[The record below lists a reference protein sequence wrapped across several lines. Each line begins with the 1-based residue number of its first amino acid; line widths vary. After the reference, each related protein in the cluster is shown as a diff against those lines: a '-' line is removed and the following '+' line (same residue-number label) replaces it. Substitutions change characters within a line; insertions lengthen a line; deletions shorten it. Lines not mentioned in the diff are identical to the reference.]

1 MVHPF
6 YWIQTGSGKKIM
18 GKEQGNIKILA
29 RNKKARFLYYVD
41 ESMECGIALQ
51 GTEVK
56 SMRSAMFSF
65 TDSYAKIE
73 KDELLLQSFHISP
86 YKFGNLFNHDPDR
99 VRKLLVHKSE
109 IKKLKRKVEQKGFT
123 LIPLKFYLSKGLIKM
138 ELGICKGKDL
148 KDKRNTIKDRDQK
161 RDSAREIRDRY

>member
-1 MVHPF
+1 MVYPF
-6 YWIQTGSGKKIM
+6 SGISPGNGKKIM
-18 GKEQGNIKILA
+18 SEDIKVLA
-29 RNKKARFLYYVD
+29 KNKKARFLYYVD

-56 SMRSAMFSF
+56 SMRNAMFSF

-73 KDELLLQSFHISP
+73 KDELLLVSFHISP
-86 YKFGNLFNHDPDR
+86 YTFGNLFNHDPDR
-99 VRKLLVHKSE
+99 QRKLLVHKSE
-109 IKKLKRKVEQKGFT
+109 IKKLKRKVDQKGFT
-123 LIPLKFYLSKGLIKM
+123 LIPLKFYLKKGIIKM

-161 RDSAREIRDRY
+161 IDSAREIRDRY

>member
-1 MVHPF
+1 MS
-6 YWIQTGSGKKIM
+6 TD
-18 GKEQGNIKILA
+18 QGDIKILA
-29 RNKKARFLYYVD
+29 KNKKARFLYYVD
-41 ESMECGIALQ
+41 ESIECGIALQ

-56 SMRSAMFSF
+56 AMKNAMFSF

-73 KDELLLQSFHISP
+73 NDELLLVSFHISP

-99 VRKLLVHKSE
+99 IRKLLVHKSE

-123 LIPLKFYLSKGLIKM
+123 LIPLKFYLKRGLIKM

-148 KDKRNTIKDRDQK
+148 KDKRNTIKDRDQQ
-161 RDSAREIRDRY
+161 RESAREMRDRF

>member
-1 MVHPF
+1 MANDKSDV
-6 YWIQTGSGKKIM
+6 
-18 GKEQGNIKILA
+18 KILA
-29 RNKKARFLYYVD
+29 KNKKARFLYYVD

-56 SMRSAMFSF
+56 SMRNAMFSF
-65 TDSYAKIE
+65 TDTYAKIE
-73 KDELLLQSFHISP
+73 NDELLLISFHISP

-99 VRKLLVHKSE
+99 IRKLLVHKSE

-123 LIPLKFYLSKGLIKM
+123 LIPLKFYLKKGIIKM

-161 RDSAREIRDRY
+161 IDSAREIRDRF